1 MARKPKITTEIIKQ
15 AGELATAGFSDKQIF
30 NALDLSSSTFYANME
45 LMETIKKARN
55 DLRKKVSDALMDSAV
70 NGDTTAMIFLSKRLN
85 LFQNSYTAGS
95 LKTAKDAL
103 TELEKLYKAGVGG
116 DIPTELIS
124 TVSKILN
131 DFVKTLEV
139 SELEKRVEEI
149 ETAMRGK

>member
-1 MARKPKITTEIIKQ
+1 MARKLKITTELIKEAQ
-15 AGELATAGFSDKQIF
+15 ELAAAGFSDKQVF
-30 NALDLSSSTFYANME
+30 TALDLSSSSFYANTE

-55 DLRKKVSDALMDSAV
+55 DLRKKVSDALMATAV

-85 LFQNSYTAGS
+85 LFQNSYSAGS

-103 TELEKLYKAGVGG
+103 TELEKLYDASIGG
-116 DIPTELIS
+116 EIPIELIS